1 MVMIGT
7 IVRIVDGLVYLKPN
21 INVYEYGNLI
31 DKHIVFEGAGSRII
45 GEIQSINES
54 FFVIK
59 PIGEIVNNSFVYAD
73 INKPAFSSKCRL
85 INKEDLD
92 IIFYNNTKD
101 NIKIGTSALYKNYEI
116 RLGINSFFSNH
127 FAILG
132 NTGSGKSYSVA
143 KIIQEIFY
151 DPNKIPF
158 RSNIFLFDAYG
169 EYQQTFLNI
178 GKNNPNINYKLYTTD
193 LRDKNNEIIKIPF
206 YLLKVD
212 DIALLLNI
220 EDVRQLQIIEK
231 ALKLVVYFKKG
242 TSDVI
247 KQKDDIIARSL
258 LDIIFSGKNPSEIR
272 NKIITILSKFNTE
285 DINLDVSLTKGG
297 WTRSVRQCIFID
309 EGNKFADI
317 ELVISYLESFIS
329 NGFELSLPNGNF
341 FYDIEDYYNALEFA
355 LISEGIFNSEKVF
368 DYANILKIRLNSIIN
383 GEYASY
389 FKYTNYVTREMYI
402 KSLLTTSS
410 GKKAQV
416 INFNINFVDDR
427 FAKTLVKIYSKLLF
441 DYTSSMDKRASIP
454 FHIILEEAHRYVQ
467 NDTDTRMLGYNIF
480 DRITKEG
487 RKFGILLG
495 LISQRP
501 SEISETAIS
510 QCSNFLVFKM
520 FHPRDLEFINSV
532 ITDVDNGS
540 INKIKNLHPGV
551 CMLFGNAF
559 KMPTIANIDRPDPEP
574 LSSNCNIVNSWY
586 IKK

>member
-1 MVMIGT
+1 MIGT
-7 IVRIVDGLVYLKPN
+7 IIRIVDGLVYLKPN

-54 FFVIK
+54 FFVVK

-151 DPNKIPF
+151 DSNKIPF

-368 DYANILKIRLNSIIN
+368 DYANVLKIRLNSIIN

>member
-1 MVMIGT
+1 MAMIGT
-7 IVRIVDGLVYLKPN
+7 IIKIENDLVYLRPN

-31 DKHIVFEGAGSRII
+31 DKHIVFENNTNKII
-45 GEIQSINES
+45 GEIQSINENY
-54 FFVIK
+54 FIIK
-59 PIGEIVNNSFVYAD
+59 PIGEIVENTFVYTD
-73 INKPAFSSKCRL
+73 VNKPAFGSKCRL
-85 INKEDLD
+85 ITKEDLD
-92 IIFYNNTKD
+92 IIFYDKSND
-101 NIKIGTSALYKNYEI
+101 NIKIGSSALYKNYEI
-116 RLGINSFFSNH
+116 KLGINSFFSNH

-151 DPNKIPF
+151 DPSKIPF

-169 EYQQTFLNI
+169 EYQQTFINI

-193 LRDKNNEIIKIPF
+193 LRDRNNEILRIPF

-220 EDVRQLQIIEK
+220 DDVKQIQIIEK
-231 ALKLVVYFKKG
+231 ALKLVIYFKKDA
-242 TSDVI
+242 TENL

-258 LDIIFSGKNPSEIR
+258 LDVIFSGKNPSEVR
-272 NKIITILSKFNTE
+272 NKIVSILTKFNSKN
-285 DINLDVSLTKGG
+285 INLDVNLTKGG
-297 WTRSVRQCIFID
+297 WTRSIRQCIFID

-317 ELVISYLESFIS
+317 ELVISYLETFAT
-329 NGFELSLPNGNF
+329 NDFELSLPNGKF
-341 FYDIEDYYNALEFA
+341 FYDIMDYYNALEFA

-383 GEYASY
+383 GEYSKY
-389 FKYTNYVTREMYI
+389 FKYDGYISREMYI
-402 KSLLTTSS
+402 KSLLTTNS

-416 INFNINFVDDR
+416 INFNINYVDDR

-441 DYTSSMDKRASIP
+441 DYVSAIENRASIP

-467 NDTDTRMLGYNIF
+467 NDTDTRLLGYNIF

-501 SEISETAIS
+501 SEISETSIS

-520 FHPRDLEFINSV
+520 FHPRDLEFIKSV
-532 ITDVDNGS
+532 ITGVDDS
-540 INKIKNLHPGV
+540 LLNKIKSLHPGV

-559 KMPTIANIDRPDPEP
+559 KLPTLVTIDRPDPEP

-586 IKK
+586 ITK

>member
-1 MVMIGT
+1 MIGT
-7 IVRIVDGLVYLKPN
+7 IIRIVDGLVYLKPN

-54 FFVIK
+54 FFVVK

-151 DPNKIPF
+151 DSNKIPF

-368 DYANILKIRLNSIIN
+368 DYANVLKIRLNSIIN

-559 KMPTIANIDRPDPEP
+559 KMPTIANIDKPDPEP

-586 IKK
+586 IIE